1 MVNASIQAL
10 EDMGHLFFGYA
21 LLLIRKIYK
30 DLRFYSMISVGKR
43 ST

>member
-1 MVNASIQAL
+1 MIDATIPAL
-10 EDMGHLFFGYA
+10 EDMGSLFGYA

-30 DLRFYSMISVGKR
+30 DLRFYSKISVGKR